1 MRHHDKE
8 IVARAEALSYHDW
21 NTVIKHKELFLQLVE
36 EAIENE
42 SDEPMIF
49 FESLITLV
57 EKELAEVPDT
67 KKTSGDH
74 NLTGIR
80 EFFSHDP
87 IRDALEAH
95 FPDLRFPT
103 LDRK

>member
-1 MRHHDKE
+1 MRHYDEKV
-8 IVARAEALSYHDW
+8 VARAEELSYAEW
-21 NTVIKHKELFLQLVE
+21 NSLLKNRELFLRLVK
-36 EAIENE
+36 EAIDNE
-42 SDEPMIF
+42 SDDPMAF

-57 EKELAEVPDT
+57 EKELAE
-67 KKTSGDH
+67 KTSGDH
-74 NLTGIR
+74 NLTGVQ